1 MTLESIKEL
10 CEKYNIYPS
19 KSKGQ
24 NFLLRD
30 DALEK
35 ITQAGDI
42 KKEDTI
48 LEIGPG
54 FGFLTRKLA
63 EKGGNIISVELD
75 KSLMYVA
82 KKELKGYDNIRF
94 INEDILKLSYDEL
107 KKLTAGREY
116 KIIANIPYNIT
127 GSFLK
132 KFFSINQKPRMMVLL
147 IQKEV
152 AERLC
157 APSGKKGEMSILGVS
172 AQFYANPEIISIVDK
187 SCFYPEPKVN
197 SAIIKLVLREE
208 FFNFIDDK
216 DEKDFFRIVKI
227 GFSSRRKM
235 LKNNL
240 LNGLKNV
247 GVKEDDIENALLKCG
262 LDLKARPQELTVDDW
277 KNLRKALLTV

>member
-1 MTLESIKEL
+1 MTLDNIKQL
-10 CEKYNIYPS
+10 CDKYNVYPS

-24 NFLLRD
+24 NFLLCD
-30 DALEK
+30 DVLEK
-35 ITQAGDI
+35 IAVAGDI

-63 EKGGNIISVELD
+63 EKGGHIISVELD
-75 KSLMYVA
+75 KSLMSAV
-82 KKELKGYDNIRF
+82 KKELKGYENIEF
-94 INEDILKLSYDEL
+94 INNDILKLSYSEL
-107 KKLTAGREY
+107 INLTKGKEY

-132 KFFSINQKPRMMVLL
+132 KFFSMNQKPRMMVLL

-172 AQFYANPEIISIVDK
+172 AQFYSEPKIIDIVDK
-187 SCFYPEPKVN
+187 SCFYPVPKVN
-197 SAIIKLVLREE
+197 SAIIKLVLKEE
-208 FFNFIDDK
+208 FFNFTDDK
-216 DEKDFFRIVKI
+216 NEKDFFRIVRI

-240 LNGLKNV
+240 LNGFKSI
-247 GVKEDDIENALLKCG
+247 GIKEEDIENALLKCE
-262 LDLKARPQELTVDDW
+262 LDLKVRPQQLSVDDW
-277 KNLRKALLTV
+277 KNLRKVLGV